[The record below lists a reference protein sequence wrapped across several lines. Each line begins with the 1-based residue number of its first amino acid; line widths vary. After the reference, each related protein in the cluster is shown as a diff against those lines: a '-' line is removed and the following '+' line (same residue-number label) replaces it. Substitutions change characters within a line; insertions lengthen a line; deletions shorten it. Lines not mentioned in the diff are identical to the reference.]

1 MAIYVTDGAANLDVD
16 RTLPNA
22 IEARNDGILLVAVSV
37 GLDANIALLAAIVT
51 RPPEAHLF
59 VLMSSSRLSGYLD
72 QVIDATCN
80 NINECLANPCQSGG
94 TCIDK
99 VYNVIIAMNTMT
111 SVSEFAVEAVNAL
124 Y

>member
-99 VYNVIIAMNTMT
+99 VYNAIIAMNTMT
-111 SVSEFAVEAVNAL
+111 SE
-124 Y
+124 